1 MAGLQS
7 WSKLYE
13 CRQRVKAA
21 HPSIWRLPVVKKELD
36 RLLPL
41 AESHKRVLEIGAGDR
56 RFGRRMTAALP
67 DLYYKSMDI
76 DRETEQDYYSLDDL
90 DETFDFIYAF
100 ELIEHLTP
108 DDGLDLLRHA
118 HRLLRPE
125 GVLLLGTPNLYH
137 PHRYFG
143 DITHK
148 TPYKY
153 AELGG
158 LMVMAGFKVP
168 RFFRIYNDAFL
179 RRTFRLNIGVWLHR
193 YLDIDFAHTILAEA
207 ERP

>member
-137 PHRYFG
+137 
-143 DITHK
+143 
-148 TPYKY
+148 
-153 AELGG
+153 

>member
-1 MAGLQS
+1 MAGLES
-7 WSKLYE
+7 WSELYE
-13 CRQRVKAA
+13 CRQQVRTA

-36 RLLPL
+36 RLLPIV
-41 AESHKRVLEIGAGDR
+41 ETHKRVLEIGAGDR
-56 RFGRRMTAALP
+56 RFGNKLMSAFS
-67 DLYYKSMDI
+67 DVSYKSMDI
-76 DRETEQDYYSLDDL
+76 DRQTEQDYYSLNDI

-108 DDGLDLLRHA
+108 EDGLELLRHA
-118 HRLLRPE
+118 HRLLVGG

-143 DITHK
+143 DVTHK

-168 RFFRIYNDAFL
+168 RFFRVYNDAFL
-179 RRTFRLNIGVWLHR
+179 RRVFRLKIGVWLHR

-207 ERP
+207 QR